1 MPNPILDAED
11 QAAADADNQPVD
23 ENRALTPRELAMN
36 SIQARRDD
44 DIDQELNEANA
55 DQQQQQ
61 QVEQQLQADPE
72 PQVLSDGLD
81 KVRVK
86 VKIDG
91 VESEVSVE
99 EMTRQYQK
107 NGAADRRLAEAN
119 RLLEQARAA
128 AAAAPAPAAPPVGIV
143 ENTPTNDISATPS
156 GAVDAQGGKEFLA
169 ALFDGDEDRA
179 LEALGKLVGGRQTPT
194 LNEAELAARLT
205 PQIRQQLVVD
215 SALEKFKVDF
225 ADVMAD
231 PHLEEIAADFTQAA
245 LDEGKPFDEAL
256 VEGGKKTRD
265 WLAAK
270 APKPTPSPTPTMD
283 RNSKLERKAQM
294 DNVQALSRTATTTQE
309 APQTASDVIAEMR
322 KARGMA

>member
-1 MPNPILDAED
+1 MPAPIAED
-11 QAAADADNQPVD
+11 DLIAENEDNQPVD
-23 ENRALTPRELAMN
+23 ENRPLTAREVAMN
-36 SIQARRDD
+36 AIQSRREG
-44 DIDQELNEANA
+44 DIEEEMQEANG
-55 DQQQQQ
+55 DQQQQI
-61 QVEQQLQADPE
+61 EQQLEAEPA
-72 PQVLSDGLD
+72 PQVLTDGLD
-81 KVRVK
+81 KVKVK

-91 VESEVSVE
+91 AEGEVTVE
-99 EMTRQYQK
+99 EMVRQYQK
-107 NGAADRRLAEAN
+107 NGTADRRLAEAT
-119 RLLEQARAA
+119 RLLEQARAQ
-128 AAAAPAPAAPPVGIV
+128 AAAPQPAAAPPVGIV
-143 ENTPTNDISATPS
+143 ENTPKNDISATPS

-179 LEALGKLVGGRQTPT
+179 LAALGQLVGGRQAPT
-194 LNEAELAARLT
+194 LDEAELAARLT

-231 PHLEEIAADFTQAA
+231 PHLEQVAADFTQAA
-245 LDEGKPFDEAL
+245 MEEGMPFADAL

-270 APKPTPSPTPTMD
+270 APKPAPSPTPTMD